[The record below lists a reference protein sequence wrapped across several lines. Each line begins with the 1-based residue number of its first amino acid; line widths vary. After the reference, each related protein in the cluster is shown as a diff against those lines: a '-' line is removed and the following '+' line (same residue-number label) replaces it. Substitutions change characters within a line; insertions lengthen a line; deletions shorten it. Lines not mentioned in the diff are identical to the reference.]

1 MTYATYADA
10 WRPTTN
16 VHAWGYDVVAVMGGS
31 VFLALSA
38 QVAMPLPFSPVPLT
52 GQTLGVLLLGLVLG
66 HRRGAASVLTYLL
79 EGSVGL
85 PVFAGGAG
93 GLPVLLGP
101 TGGYLIGFV
110 AAAYLTGLLAE
121 RGWDRGRATT
131 LLAMLVG
138 NGVIYVCGLPW
149 LSIFVGADKVI
160 ALGLLPFLFGDLV
173 KAGVAMALVPVGWRL
188 LERR

>member
-1 MTYATYADA
+1 MMYATYADA

-16 VHAWGYDVVAVMGGS
+16 VRAWGYDVAVVIGGS

-38 QVAMPLPFSPVPLT
+38 QVAVPLPFSPVPLT

-85 PVFAGGAG
+85 PVFAGGTG

-110 AAAYLTGLLAE
+110 AAAYVMGLLAE
-121 RGWDRGRATT
+121 RGWDRTRVTT
-131 LLAMLVG
+131 LLAMMIG

-173 KAGVAMALVPVGWRL
+173 KAGVAIALVPVGWRL